1 MPFACQ
7 MRLSI
12 IDNRWFQPSNSNSS
26 FSCYRTQGARESSKN
41 KMSFWW
47 CKFWRPK
54 PLSIFA
60 AEDFG
65 PHTWKK
71 FLPLLFLL
79 TVCLEWEKNEKYS
92 RLFYNCCHG
101 KMLIENSLFVFYWI
115 AVYIGNQL
123 AWVFHHN
130 KTLFVCAVT

>member
-1 MPFACQ
+1 MPFTCQ

-26 FSCYRTQGARESSKN
+26 FCCYRTQGARESSKN

-71 FLPLLFLL
+71 ILPLLFLL

-92 RLFYNCCHG
+92 
-101 KMLIENSLFVFYWI
+101 SLFLWLLPWENVNRKFSI
-115 AVYIGNQL
+115 CLLLDSSERNQL
-123 AWVFHHN
+123 AWVIHHN
-130 KTLFVCAVT
+130 KTLFVCADR